1 MSAQRAPRILV
12 VDDEPAVR
20 HVVTRA
26 LEEAGYQVAALSE
39 PQSVLDHIHRAD
51 DPVDLVVANSRMPGM
66 SGPELIARVRSLRP
80 ALPILHIDDASQPP
94 PVPAAARCPDAPETL
109 QPRPARRAGAAA
121 ARPLTLVVALERP
134 PQHGLPVAHVPVAAR
149 HHVRH
154 GPAGVEH
161 HQVRVGARP
170 EVPLPLEP
178 EHPGGIRGER
188 RQHPLERLAPAEQR
202 RERLAAWP
210 PGSRRPS
217 P

>member
-94 PVPAAARCPDAPETL
+94 PVPLPPDVPTL
-109 QPRPARRAGAAA
+109 RKPFSPDR
-121 ARPLTLVVALERP
+121 LVEL
-134 PQHGLPVAHVPVAAR
+134 
-149 HHVRH
+149 VRQQL
-154 GPAGVEH
+154 G
-161 HQVRVGARP
+161 R
-170 EVPLPLEP
+170 
-178 EHPGGIRGER
+178 
-188 RQHPLERLAPAEQR
+188 
-202 RERLAAWP
+202 
-210 PGSRRPS
+210 
-217 P
+217 